1 MTKRQSSCWVW
12 DHTMMGER
20 PAKSIKPEA
29 NIIQK
34 KKSPLD
40 TQSFSAIE
48 PEMGLLGLFGG
59 LLLQ

>member
-1 MTKRQSSCWVW
+1 
-12 DHTMMGER
+12 MMGER

-40 TQSFSAIE
+40 TQSFSAIK